1 MYNLEYHKALDH
13 SHILPNLLN
22 GAIFGV
28 ISQFLSD
35 IIISLLLEDNN
46 IIKDDIKVSE
56 ISQYYA
62 SMASGM
68 VAGVLLIYLDP
79 FAVALFSTITYNY
92 VFNLIENDLNLNF
105 ALDSV
110 EIIEDT
116 IESILLLYLFSPT
129 SHIQYRRYTEKRHFI
144 EPDIKRTD
152 RTTTQLIFF
161 IILTNT
167 YNFFTEGVE

>member
-22 GAIFGV
+22 GAISGI

-35 IIISLLLEDNN
+35 IIISILLEDNN
-46 IIKDDIKVSE
+46 IILDDIKISE

-79 FAVALFSTITYNY
+79 YAVALFSTVTYNY
-92 VFNLIENDLNLNF
+92 VFELVENNFDLNIKINSL
-105 ALDSV
+105 

-116 IESILLLYLFSPT
+116 IETILLLYLFDPT

-161 IILTNT
+161 IVLTNT
-167 YNFFTEGVE
+167 YNFFTEGN